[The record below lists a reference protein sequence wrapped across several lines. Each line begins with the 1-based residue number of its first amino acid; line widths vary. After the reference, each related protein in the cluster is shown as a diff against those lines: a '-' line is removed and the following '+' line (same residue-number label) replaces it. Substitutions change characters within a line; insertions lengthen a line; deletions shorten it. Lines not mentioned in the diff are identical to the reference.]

1 MSSWDF
7 LRQPVSIDSSNSEDE
22 NGQIKDPPRSYPHMK
37 LFSEEKR
44 KRMEEER
51 ALLWEARRAGIDE
64 NDYASCKTWRM
75 WAHKRFFNTIIG
87 FHLGS
92 LDLTGRHKE
101 AKIRKAKGT
110 LEPSHTNRISDRHAV
125 VRVVEPSV
133 AEGHNRIW
141 DLFKDDLM
149 WSVFTE
155 RWKLHEEIDPK
166 EFVLEFSK
174 TLLYIQETSGPI
186 FQRLTLQQLPIK
198 LLQGIYGHTNG
209 DTTRALASTCKYLQR
224 VGEPFIFQCVI
235 LALTLPYGWHKNM
248 QAQGL
253 KGRAARKDYLQNLA
267 SSSRAQYTYNASRII
282 SQPQMAT
289 SIRSLILLNL
299 WGFDNRSQGPKDN
312 LPYDGHE
319 PWYLIAFFTNL
330 RDLVMEP
337 DPDAFCSL
345 PDRFFTS
352 TFPVFSTLERF
363 STMEGEIT
371 PLITWILDPSSAT
384 DLGSRTTI
392 STTVSNLTHFRF
404 HTLDPMRRD
413 TIQII
418 VSALHHAPNLRLLAL
433 EMIYLCD
440 ATPDLVQVIS
450 SALPRITGLT
460 LKTSAR
466 KCPRWICPIWE
477 YGKPFASFKNLEYL
491 GWDYR
496 CEVTYTPIDFS
507 FVENGYPD
515 GEDWVDGVSRFNE
528 GTLIGASPDA
538 AVFLAYCPSLKTVAF
553 LRGDRSWSRT
563 CVAKQTDAGFR
574 MEDRYDIESE
584 PRWDPWKDAWPDVT
598 PR

>member
-1 MSSWDF
+1 
-7 LRQPVSIDSSNSEDE
+7 
-22 NGQIKDPPRSYPHMK
+22 
-37 LFSEEKR
+37 
-44 KRMEEER
+44 
-51 ALLWEARRAGIDE
+51 
-64 NDYASCKTWRM
+64 
-75 WAHKRFFNTIIG
+75 
-87 FHLGS
+87 
-92 LDLTGRHKE
+92 
-101 AKIRKAKGT
+101 
-110 LEPSHTNRISDRHAV
+110 
-125 VRVVEPSV
+125 
-133 AEGHNRIW
+133 
-141 DLFKDDLM
+141 M

-299 WGFDNRSQGPKDN
+299 WGFDNRSQGPKFDQFDPSIHEPSFYNIIYEITHSAVAKCQSLTTLELRGFRVAKQFIETIRILDCLHTLKCHSCWVDEEIMELVGDIEEGLVIGLEAQHVHVLKLYLRDN

-433 EMIYLCD
+433 EMIYLRD

-460 LKTSAR
+460 LKTSAH

-477 YGKPFASFKNLEYL
+477 YGKPFASFKNLEYF

>member
-7 LRQPVSIDSSNSEDE
+7 LRQPDSIDSSDSEDE

-101 AKIRKAKGT
+101 RYEKLRARLNRLI
-110 LEPSHTNRISDRHAV
+110 LEFQTGMQLFESLN
-125 VRVVEPSV
+125 PSV

-166 EFVLEFSK
+166 EFVLEF
-174 TLLYIQETSGPI
+174 T
-186 FQRLTLQQLPIK
+186 
-198 LLQGIYGHTNG
+198 
-209 DTTRALASTCKYLQR
+209 
-224 VGEPFIFQCVI
+224 
-235 LALTLPYGWHKNM
+235 
-248 QAQGL
+248 QGL

-267 SSSRAQYTYNASRII
+267 SSSRARYTYNASRII

-299 WGFDNRSQGPKDN
+299 WGFDNRSQGPKFDQFDPAIHEPSFYNIIYEITHSAVAKCQSLTTLELRGFQVAKQFIETIQILDCLHTLKCHSCWVDEEIMELVGDIEEGLVIGLEAQHIHVLKLYLRDN

-337 DPDAFCSL
+337 DPDAFCGL

-363 STMEGEIT
+363 SAMEGEIT

-477 YGKPFASFKNLEYL
+477 YGKPFASFKNLEYF

-515 GEDWVDGVSRFNE
+515 
-528 GTLIGASPDA
+528 
-538 AVFLAYCPSLKTVAF
+538 
-553 LRGDRSWSRT
+553 
-563 CVAKQTDAGFR
+563 
-574 MEDRYDIESE
+574 
-584 PRWDPWKDAWPDVT
+584 
-598 PR
+598 